1 MRGQKVNLSTTLKS
15 PLDYFVSG
23 AITSGVITGG
33 FNYGKV
39 KEGTMSK
46 NDALKNTLK
55 VASQG
60 GIASGSAIASVNYLA
75 NRNYLGAALSMAFG
89 IGSVVAIEKISSGIL
104 EADENITTN
113 TTKEEK

>member
-1 MRGQKVNLSTTLKS
+1 MKRQKTSLSNIDRA

-33 FNYGKV
+33 LNYGKF
-39 KEGTMSK
+39 KEGQISK
-46 NDALKNTLK
+46 NDALNSTLK

-75 NRNYLGAALSMAFG
+75 NKNYLGAILSMAFG
-89 IGSVVAIEKISSGIL
+89 VGSVVAIEKISSEIS
-104 EADENITTN
+104 DEKN
-113 TTKEEK
+113 TKKIKEEK